1 MHISCMSVSYI
12 IPKQTAMKAD
22 EIRRLIINDLFL
34 NMDDDDA
41 EDTLE
46 RIDEYAAE
54 VSREDAINFMIE
66 YGDEFRQL
74 TNQIHKAPKRLMI
87 VGWYDAFKEQEEQ
100 C

>member
-1 MHISCMSVSYI
+1 
-12 IPKQTAMKAD
+12 MKVD

-54 VSREDAINFMIE
+54 VSRELQEPIE
-66 YGDEFRQL
+66 NALYATGKFTTDECMEL
-74 TNQIHKAPKRLMI
+74 TEGIIQY
-87 VGWYDAFKEQEEQ
+87 VKEQEEQ
-100 C
+100 Q

>member
-1 MHISCMSVSYI
+1 
-12 IPKQTAMKAD
+12 MKAD

-54 VSREDAINFMIE
+54 VSREAYLE
-66 YGDEFRQL
+66 GSKYGDIQ
-74 TNQIHKAPKRLMI
+74 T
-87 VGWYDAFKEQEEQ
+87 YDEYERIKEQEEL
-100 C
+100 

>member
-1 MHISCMSVSYI
+1 
-12 IPKQTAMKAD
+12 MKAD

-54 VSREDAINFMIE
+54 VSRERINDAWLRGFNE
-66 YGDEFRQL
+66 G
-74 TNQIHKAPKRLMI
+74 RLAHPRKERKEKKCTCGGYPDCI
-87 VGWYDAFKEQEEQ
+87 CKEQEEL
-100 C
+100 